1 MNETIS
7 INGSIGMSGDRQ
19 IFLGITTAKIL
30 HSFSFADVLNEETG
44 NGYQRR
50 FNPRH
55 SLDFRRY
62 IQTPKST
69 TIPLTLNLRPS
80 YRNSWKV
87 KTLKSGISQLIIH
100 KNAGKIFAQV
110 DCQHRLSHLADLNV
124 SLPFMTYLGLDVT
137 DEMEIFSIIN
147 SKAKG
152 LNTSLLDYH
161 ESKLVS
167 DLAVEK
173 PELFIALYLND
184 FPDSPWFKQLDLG
197 GEKTSG
203 ITRKASLRTM
213 QKAVKRFLS
222 QTNILSDTE
231 PESVAKLLSNFWNAV
246 ASLLEKE
253 WGNPRKH
260 FLTKGIG
267 VYALMSVAADIY
279 VEYQL
284 SEEQLDISFFS
295 GVLSDF
301 IDQIDWSNLGD
312 LRGLGGE
319 SGVQQA
325 LELIRRVRQKSKL
338 KMVSHGQ

>member
-1 MNETIS
+1 MPKTIT
-7 INGSIGMSGDRQ
+7 IHGSIGMSGDRQ
-19 IFLGITTAKIL
+19 IFLGITTANIL

-62 IQTPKST
+62 IQTPNST
-69 TIPLTLNLRPS
+69 TIPLTLNLRAS
-80 YRNSWKV
+80 DIKSWEI
-87 KTLKSGISQLIIH
+87 KTFKSGASQLIIQ
-100 KNAGKIFAQV
+100 KDAGKIFAQV
-110 DCQHRLSHLADLNV
+110 DCQHRLSHLSDLEI
-124 SLPFMTYLGLDVT
+124 SLPFMTFLGLDIRE
-137 DEMEIFSIIN
+137 EMEIFSIIN

-152 LNTSLLDYH
+152 LSTSLLDYH

-173 PELFIALYLND
+173 PELYVALYLND
-184 FPDSPWFKQLDLG
+184 YPESPWYKQLDLG

-222 QTNILSDTE
+222 QTNILADSE
-231 PESVAKLLSNFWNAV
+231 PEHVAKFISDFWNAITE
-246 ASLLEKE
+246 LLEDE
-253 WGNPRKH
+253 WSNPRKH

-267 VYALMSVAADIY
+267 VYSLMSLAADLY
-279 VEYQL
+279 QESHLLKVEY
-284 SEEQLDISFFS
+284 DINYFS

-301 IDQIDWSNLGD
+301 IYLIDWSSSGHFV
-312 LRGLGGE
+312 GLGGE

-325 LELIRRVRQKSKL
+325 LEIIRKIRQKSKL
-338 KMVSHGQ
+338 KMVSHG

>member
-1 MNETIS
+1 MPETIS
-7 INGSIGMSGDRQ
+7 INGSIGMSGDRE
-19 IFLGITTAKIL
+19 IFIGITSASKL
-30 HSFSFADVLNEETG
+30 HSLSFADVLNEETG
-44 NGYQRR
+44 IGYQRR

-62 IQTPKST
+62 IQTPNST
-69 TIPLTLNLRPS
+69 TIPLTLNLRPPS
-80 YRNSWKV
+80 KDSWKI
-87 KTLKSGISQLIIH
+87 KTLKSGVSQIIIQ
-100 KNAGKIFAQV
+100 KNAGKVFAQV
-110 DCQHRLSHLADLNV
+110 DCQHRLSHLSDLEI
-124 SLPFMTYLGLDVT
+124 SLPFMTFIGLDIKE
-137 DEMEIFSIIN
+137 EMEIFSIIN

-152 LNTSLLDYH
+152 LSTSLLDYH

-173 PELFIALYLND
+173 PELYVALYLND
-184 FPDSPWFKQLDLG
+184 FPESPWYKQLDLG

-231 PESVAKLLSNFWNAV
+231 PESVAKIISDFWNAV
-246 ASLLEKE
+246 AALLEKE
-253 WGNPRKH
+253 WNNPRKH

-267 VYALMSVAADIY
+267 VYSLMSLAADIY
-279 VEYQL
+279 QDHHSKL
-284 SEEQLDISFFS
+284 QQFDINFFS

-301 IDQIDWSNLGD
+301 IYLIDWSSEGD
-312 LRGLGGE
+312 LKGLGGE

-325 LELIRRVRQKSKL
+325 LEIIRKTRQKSKL
-338 KMVSHGQ
+338 IMVSHG

>member
-1 MNETIS
+1 MSKTIT
-7 INGSIGMSGDRQ
+7 IHGSIGMSGNREVF
-19 IFLGITTAKIL
+19 IGITSASIL
-30 HSFSFADVLNEETG
+30 HSLSFADVLNEETG
-44 NGYQRR
+44 KGYQRR

-62 IQTPKST
+62 IQTPNST

-80 YRNSWKV
+80 SINSWKI
-87 KTLKSGISQLIIH
+87 KTLKSGTSQLIIQ
-100 KNAGKIFAQV
+100 KDAGKIFAQV
-110 DCQHRLSHLADLNV
+110 DCQHRLSHLSDLEI
-124 SLPFMTYLGLDVT
+124 SLPFMTFLGLDIRE
-137 DEMEIFSIIN
+137 EMEIFSIIN

-152 LNTSLLDYH
+152 LSTSLLDYH

-173 PELFIALYLND
+173 PELYVALYLND
-184 FPDSPWFKQLDLG
+184 YDESPWYKQLDLG

-231 PESVAKLLSNFWNAV
+231 PEIVAKLISDFWNAI
-246 ASLLEKE
+246 ARLLENE
-253 WGNPRKH
+253 WANPRKH

-267 VYALMSVAADIY
+267 VYSLMSLAADIHQETH
-279 VEYQL
+279 VQK
-284 SEEQLDISFFS
+284 EQYDINYFS

-301 IDQIDWSNLGD
+301 IYLIDWSSSGHFV
-312 LRGLGGE
+312 GLGGE

-325 LELIRRVRQKSKL
+325 LEIIRKTRQKSKL
-338 KMVSHGQ
+338 KMVSHG